1 LFRICESE
9 SIMTKTLAP
18 EVRSEFAKRL
28 KDMRQQKGFPRA
40 RYFAKTLGIEENRYT
55 RYERAEV
62 EPSLTLIHKMCEV
75 LQVTP
80 NQLLGF
86 PRRQPQ
92 PPPGFSEDEADG
104 LGSIENL
111 SERQVEPQAWRLASA
126 IAAVR
131 STHGGVRPADPLALM
146 GETSKLFQQMLRD
159 PFNTV
164 ANLVA
169 EESVQ
174 MLEPERKAEIA
185 RLVRAF
191 TDAAT
196 DGVTSGAPR
205 R

>member
-1 LFRICESE
+1 
-9 SIMTKTLAP
+9 MTKTLAP

-86 PRRQPQ
+86 SRRPPQ
-92 PPPGFSEDEADG
+92 PPAGFDEDGVEG
-104 LGSIENL
+104 LGSLENL

-126 IAAVR
+126 VAAVR
-131 STHGGVRPADPLALM
+131 SAHGTGARPADPLALM
-146 GETSKLFQQMLRD
+146 GETSKLFQHLLKD

-164 ANLVA
+164 AGLVA
-169 EESVQ
+169 DESLQ
-174 MLEPERKAEIA
+174 GLEPERKAEIA

-191 TDAAT
+191 TDVASEAV
-196 DGVTSGAPR
+196 GSSGSPR